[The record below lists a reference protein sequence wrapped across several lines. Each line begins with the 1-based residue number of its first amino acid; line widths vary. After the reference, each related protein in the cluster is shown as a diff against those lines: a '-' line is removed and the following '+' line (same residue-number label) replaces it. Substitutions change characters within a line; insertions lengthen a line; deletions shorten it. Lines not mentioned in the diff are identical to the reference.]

1 MKSEI
6 MTFILVAL
14 LAAFLWL
21 QNSEPV
27 AAYSQADT
35 AKIIA
40 IIEAS
45 DDDYLTQ
52 LQRAG
57 AL

>member
-27 AAYSQADT
+27 AAYPQESRD
-35 AKIIA
+35 KIIA
-40 IIEAS
+40 IIEAG

>member
-14 LAAFLWL
+14 LAAFIYL

-27 AAYSQADT
+27 EAYPQESKD
-35 AKIIA
+35 KIIS
-40 IIEAS
+40 IISES
-45 DDDYLTQ
+45 DDYLTQ